1 MVTTRKDDSVTK
13 APATC
18 TIEGASSISPQ
29 TPISQSTVVA
39 FPAGA
44 EVEVKISS
52 DGFYNSWYE
61 AKVLA
66 RFSVT
71 RCVKYKVQ
79 YLNLLR
85 DDGSQQPL
93 VEDVHAK
100 NVRPRPPRRLSTP
113 GNSGNEV

>member
-1 MVTTRKDDSVTK
+1 MRKDDSVTK
-13 APATC
+13 ASSTC
-18 TIEGASSISPQ
+18 TIEGPASISPQ
-29 TPISQSTVVA
+29 TPVSQSTVDA

-52 DGFYNSWYE
+52 EGFFNSWYE

-66 RFSVT
+66 RYTVT

-79 YLNLLR
+79 YFHLLR
-85 DDGSQQPL
+85 DDGSPQPL

-100 NVRPRPPRRLSTP
+100 NVRPRAPRRLSTP
-113 GNSGNEV
+113 SSSGNEV